1 MALPDLSIITDYVG
15 MTIDLFISNYLIA
28 GPVLA
33 VIAGIVAF
41 LIIRRHRKKPAAQK
55 QAESGAPSPPPQGAP
70 PETHAF
76 APQEKSTLSF
86 YQKRAPAFDD
96 VERVEVMMEI
106 VGELEKHFYTVHP
119 DELAPE
125 EKKWYDK
132 IKKGIESIKV
142 ALDYGEMERA
152 KRNLS
157 SLEMHVKMFDMAI
170 QHKNS

>member
-1 MALPDLSIITDYVG
+1 MPDLSIITDYVD
-15 MTIDLFISNYLIA
+15 MTIDLFTSNYLIA

-33 VIAGIVAF
+33 AIVGIVAF
-41 LIIRRHRKKPAAQK
+41 LIFRRRRKKPATQE
-55 QAESGAPSPPPQGAP
+55 QSVPDAPSPPPQGAP

-76 APQEKSTLSF
+76 APQEKSTLPF
-86 YQKRAPAFDD
+86 YQKYAPKFDD
-96 VERVEVMMEI
+96 LERLEVMMEI

-142 ALDYGEMERA
+142 ALDYGEIEKA
-152 KRNLS
+152 KRDLS